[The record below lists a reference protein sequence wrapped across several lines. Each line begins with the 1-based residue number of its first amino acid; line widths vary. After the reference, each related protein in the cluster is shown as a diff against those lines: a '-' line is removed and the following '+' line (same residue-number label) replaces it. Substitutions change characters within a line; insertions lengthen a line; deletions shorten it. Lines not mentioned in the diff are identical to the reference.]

1 MVSQALE
8 IAITMW
14 AVVKGQFT
22 VPEGAWYLEYLA
34 STPRIGIGVMGIENP

>member
-1 MVSQALE
+1 MLSQASE

-14 AVVKGQFT
+14 AVVKRQFR

-34 STPRIGIGVMGIENP
+34 VTPRIGSGVMGIENP